1 MPSTDNKQA
10 QPSIV
15 QDMKRNEAEGRFG
28 EAEGKDP
35 MQEKPLPDDT
45 PRNWTTLAAIILL
58 VVGVVIGFVVPV
70 IGFVFYIIL
79 GFLALVL
86 SIISLIVFRKHGI
99 PTATVGALICS
110 LFLLG
115 WGIFHAVTFASTAMT
130 VISLMQEGDMMAGN
144 LIEQQI
150 GA

>member
-1 MPSTDNKQA
+1 MPSADNKQTQQGIGQDPKNEVEESFYRA
-10 QPSIV
+10 EVKYPV
-15 QDMKRNEAEGRFG
+15 QEN
-28 EAEGKDP
+28 
-35 MQEKPLPDDT
+35 PLPDDV

-58 VVGVVIGFVVPV
+58 VAGVIIGFVVPV
-70 IGFVFYIIL
+70 IGFVFYIVS
-79 GFLALVL
+79 GFLALVF

-99 PTATVGALICS
+99 PTATVGVLICS

-130 VISLMQEGDMMAGN
+130 VISFMQEGSMMVGN